1 MSPAERENQ
10 RPSDILQLQVT
21 AKLATEGVE
30 GHDDVYYAYFL
41 YFFSQKRFIL
51 NLLFYSLTKWLS
63 DIIL

>member
-21 AKLATEGVE
+21 AKLATEGVD

-41 YFFSQKRFIL
+41 YFFFTTEIYIEFVV
-51 NLLFYSLTKWLS
+51 LFT
-63 DIIL
+63 D

>member
-21 AKLATEGVE
+21 AKLATEGVD

-41 YFFSQKRFIL
+41 YFFFHNRDL
-51 NLLFYSLTKWLS
+51 Y
-63 DIIL
+63 